1 MVHTPSGYQV
11 SKLVQCCFDHS
22 NWCRTVWLSISFASL
37 FPFVPA
43 TFWAGCCASCVNAL
57 CLGVS
62 TRCSKIKELFLSFR
76 YIILPF
82 QPWMFNCVRQSQW
95 FQSIKTGCL
104 SSSRRLSGSGFFWTA
119 HVDRCTFVCS
129 GPDPKLRKKQ
139 ARCSNLAWSFNTL
152 WKTCTSV
159 RSIVMRDALVV
170 SSLCAQTLF
179 DAWPFSPFA
188 SELKMAN
195 WALPFRVRTMENNSR
210 RAQLHQP
217 ALQWQAICCVGSGA
231 LRGFETPCFLA
242 WLDRMR
248 DDWGVRESMDVLLN
262 LLKRYIFPSECL
274 QMTLKRVIQIRC
286 LVWRSLSTTTK
297 PKLYLNHV
305 GFAGAVEAPTGD
317 GWIQVIGVQVAVRHP
332 LWNWVTSHYPQD
344 KPQVG
349 NGYTFQIPDQAGEP

>member
-1 MVHTPSGYQV
+1 MGIL
-11 SKLVQCCFDHS
+11 KLVK
-22 NWCRTVWLSISFASL
+22 CRKRHHGSGAGIDIWSHRQLADAVVVVVVVVGFVLLLLLLLLPVVVVAVAVFQDILAGEILWIRWSSIKAQDFILHQLRWYIHHQAIRSVNLYSVVLIIQTGAGFCPSTVWLSISFASL

-195 WALPFRVRTMENNSR
+195 WALPF
-210 RAQLHQP
+210 HQP
-217 ALQWQAICCVGSGA
+217 ALLWQAS
-231 LRGFETPCFLA
+231 
-242 WLDRMR
+242 
-248 DDWGVRESMDVLLN
+248 N
-262 LLKRYIFPSECL
+262 LLC
-274 QMTLKRVIQIRC
+274 
-286 LVWRSLSTTTK
+286 W
-297 PKLYLNHV
+297 
-305 GFAGAVEAPTGD
+305 
-317 GWIQVIGVQVAVRHP
+317 
-332 LWNWVTSHYPQD
+332 
-344 KPQVG
+344 
-349 NGYTFQIPDQAGEP
+349 